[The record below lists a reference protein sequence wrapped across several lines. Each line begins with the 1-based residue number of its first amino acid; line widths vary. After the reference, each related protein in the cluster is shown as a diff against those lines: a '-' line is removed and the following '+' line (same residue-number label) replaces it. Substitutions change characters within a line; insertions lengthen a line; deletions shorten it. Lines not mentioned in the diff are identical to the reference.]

1 METTSTQTAHKGLNP
16 EAGWSRTGGA
26 RWPPGVSHPARL
38 RLRPHPAP
46 LSAGSAPSLLGP
58 LRRSICIRRRLPA
71 PPSAHVTPG
80 RRREPADLTRAVLRL
95 PLARNSKSSRDLR
108 PRPPAANKSA
118 GRLQT
123 QNFHVGKSQDGRERS
138 GAPTGSLA
146 QRPGAQRAGLRR
158 AGGPWEGGQARQA
171 DATPGR
177 SSGALAPRSV
187 GHAHQPGRMGTA
199 LCGPVARAQQ
209 LLARSVWGGV
219 RDPARW
225 SGLDGLGAPGLC
237 RGLHPDR
244 LRRRCLSGQKE
255 TGRVGGWQPR
265 GQGCVDADS
274 RTVRG
279 QLDNR
284 SSVVRL
290 AGGRGGREKPGF
302 PGTSRLRE
310 TAP

>member
-1 METTSTQTAHKGLNP
+1 M
-16 EAGWSRTGGA
+16 
-26 RWPPGVSHPARL
+26 
-38 RLRPHPAP
+38 
-46 LSAGSAPSLLGP
+46 
-58 LRRSICIRRRLPA
+58 
-71 PPSAHVTPG
+71 
-80 RRREPADLTRAVLRL
+80 TRAVLRL

-138 GAPTGSLA
+138 GAPTGSLV
-146 QRPGAQRAGLRR
+146 QRPGAQRPRLRR

-177 SSGALAPRSV
+177 NSGALDPGSV

-225 SGLDGLGAPGLC
+225 SGLERVRGAGPVSWTAC
-237 RGLHPDR
+237 RSAAEALPQRAKGNR
-244 LRRRCLSGQKE
+244 ES
-255 TGRVGGWQPR
+255 GRVAPR

-274 RTVRG
+274 RDCARA
-279 QLDNR
+279 
-284 SSVVRL
+284 
-290 AGGRGGREKPGF
+290 AG
-302 PGTSRLRE
+302 
-310 TAP
+310 

>member
-1 METTSTQTAHKGLNP
+1 METTSTQPAHKGLNP
-16 EAGWSRTGGA
+16 EAGWSRTRSQVTTWSA
-26 RWPPGVSHPARL
+26 APRPAQAPPPPRPSAC
-38 RLRPHPAP
+38 RLRPLPP
-46 LSAGSAPSLLGP
+46 GAPS
-58 LRRSICIRRRLPA
+58 SFICIRRRFPA
-71 PPSAHVTPG
+71 PPSAHVTLR

-158 AGGPWEGGQARQA
+158 AGGLWEGGQARQA

-177 SSGALAPRSV
+177 SFGALAPRSV

-237 RGLHPDR
+237 RGLHADR
-244 LRRRCLSGQKE
+244 LRRRCLSRQRE
-255 TGRVGGWQPR
+255 TGRVGGWHRGARAAWTRIPR
-265 GQGCVDADS
+265 LCAGSWITG
-274 RTVRG
+274 
-279 QLDNR
+279 
-284 SSVVRL
+284 VVW
-290 AGGRGGREKPGF
+290 
-302 PGTSRLRE
+302 
-310 TAP
+310 